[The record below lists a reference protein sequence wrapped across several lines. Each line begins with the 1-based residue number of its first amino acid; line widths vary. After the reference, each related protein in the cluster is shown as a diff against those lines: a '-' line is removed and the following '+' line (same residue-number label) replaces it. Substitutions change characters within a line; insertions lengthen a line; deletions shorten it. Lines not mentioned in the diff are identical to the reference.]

1 MNAIG
6 RTAITIMEPNLT
18 GGPTMPVHTRSQSPS
33 RSHRSGSLEYRLLS
47 GALFAIFLPIAVVSR
62 LTQKRPAG
70 EAVDANKSI
79 LDEAR
84 ESAASTVP
92 FAFMG

>member
-1 MNAIG
+1 M
-6 RTAITIMEPNLT
+6 TAASITTIDKTIT
-18 GGPTMPVHTRSQSPS
+18 GGPTMPVHTHSTRRSPS

-47 GALFAIFLPIAVVSR
+47 GALFAIFLPITVVSR
-62 LTQKRPAG
+62 LTHRRPAG
-70 EAVDANKSI
+70 GAVEASKSI

>member
-1 MNAIG
+1 MSAV
-6 RTAITIMEPNLT
+6 ITTIESTIT
-18 GGPTMPVHTRSQSPS
+18 GGPTMPVHTHSTRRSPS

-47 GALFAIFLPIAVVSR
+47 GALIAIFLPITVVSR
-62 LTQKRPAG
+62 LTHKRPAG
-70 EAVDANKSI
+70 GAVDQNKSI

>member
-1 MNAIG
+1 MN
-6 RTAITIMEPNLT
+6 TIIATIDNTIT
-18 GGPTMPVHTRSQSPS
+18 GGPTMPVRTDSKRRSPS

-47 GALFAIFLPIAVVSR
+47 GALIAIFLPIAVVSR
-62 LTQKRPAG
+62 LTHKRPAG
-70 EAVDANKSI
+70 AAVDANKSI

-84 ESAASTVP
+84 ESAASTVS

>member
-1 MNAIG
+1 M
-6 RTAITIMEPNLT
+6 TAARITTIDLTIT
-18 GGPTMPVHTRSQSPS
+18 GGPTMPVHTRSTRQSPS
-33 RSHRSGSLEYRLLS
+33 RSHRNGSLEYRLLS
-47 GALFAIFLPIAVVSR
+47 GALFAIFLPITVVSR
-62 LTQKRPAG
+62 LTHKRPAG
-70 EAVDANKSI
+70 GAVDTNKSI